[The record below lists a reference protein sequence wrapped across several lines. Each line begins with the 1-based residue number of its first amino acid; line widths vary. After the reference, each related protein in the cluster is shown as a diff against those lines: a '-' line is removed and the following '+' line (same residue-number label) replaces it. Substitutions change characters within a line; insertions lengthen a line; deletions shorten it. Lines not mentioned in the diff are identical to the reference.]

1 MSTGLNMGDFNWFQS
16 FSQIFDY
23 FNDFVLGPYT
33 GLLFRESCSEEM
45 ERDLHIVY
53 GR

>member
-1 MSTGLNMGDFNWFQS
+1 MSWEISTGLNMGDFYWFQS

-33 GLLFRESCSEEM
+33 ELEFLKS
-45 ERDLHIVY
+45 L
-53 GR
+53 